1 MKKIFSLLLL
11 LFLSLGV
18 VGCTNPA
25 PTPDDDNNQQE
36 EEPQD
41 PEDPQN
47 PEEPQDPE
55 DPQDPEEPQDPEDP
69 DNGEVSF
76 LDAEIAKV
84 VIPVRVTNSILLPT
98 ELADGAIDVYWE
110 STNEDVIASDGSFFM
125 PEIDTELTLKATFY
139 YNEEVREKEYNVLAY
154 TKESGFAVAYK
165 MYSGA
170 VQNVYTYSTPF
181 STVKYKDY
189 KVKFES
195 LNKSA
200 LSDEGVIVQKDFDQE
215 VIVRITITK
224 SDTGVTRVYYKRV
237 IVKQY
242 SNETYATYIADWAK
256 EKFEDYLEGRLE
268 SLPTEHEKW
277 PSKIEWTS
285 GDNIAVTA
293 DNKLIKPIEYV
304 DDVIGLKVTYG
315 LMSNDPVIIETT
327 VLVEDY
333 GGNTEEGFYDQWLEY
348 IMPTDIIAHKN
359 VVKSMDQFDY
369 QYPVNTG
376 AVLNLMNG
384 QPLTFDKSYYI
395 DINES
400 GLEKAWGGR
409 HPELPDTL
417 SSTNASSTRANISSL
432 DAFYEHFRPYYG
444 WDENA
449 TIAEKQAR
457 YQEYKNNLPNEENI
471 LWIVVHESGMP
482 GVGNNAE
489 LLARIQ
495 RQQADGE
502 RAYRQASWNYQ
513 IDHEK
518 IYQSFDDTVYC
529 WHAGGD
535 YGKYLPLGNSNSIGI
550 EMCINED
557 GNYDGAMAHD
567 AKLVAY
573 LLYKYNLKMEN
584 VVRHHDTSGKI
595 CPNYMIETNRYGEFL
610 EKVRNEYN
618 AIKYLRDAE
627 VTWTI
632 SNPELFEKGPHGLYY
647 AKEVSQLTD
656 VNVTLK
662 VVKGSYT
669 FERTVTI
676 TLRPDSK

>member
-36 EEPQD
+36 
-41 PEDPQN
+41 
-47 PEEPQDPE
+47 EEPQDPE

>member
-1 MKKIFSLLLL
+1 MKKIFSLLLI
-11 LFLSLGV
+11 LFVSITLVSCDKPEDKPTTDPDDSGV
-18 VGCTNPA
+18 VEI
-25 PTPDDDNNQQE
+25 D
-36 EEPQD
+36 
-41 PEDPQN
+41 
-47 PEEPQDPE
+47 
-55 DPQDPEEPQDPEDP
+55 
-69 DNGEVSF
+69 F
-76 LDAEIAKV
+76 DAEIAKV
-84 VIPVRVTNSILLPT
+84 NIPPRLTSSIVLPT
-98 ELADGAIDVYWE
+98 ELAGGAIEVTWE
-110 STNEDVIASDGSFFM
+110 SSNEDVIASDGSFFM
-125 PEIDTELTLKATFY
+125 PEIDTDLTLTATFN
-139 YNEEVREKEYNVLAY
+139 YNGSKKVKTYNVQAY
-154 TKESGFAVAYK
+154 TKEKGFAVAYK

-170 VQNVYTYSTPF
+170 VQSEYTYSTPF
-181 STVKYKDY
+181 SVVKYQDY
-189 KVKFES
+189 TVKFES

-200 LSDEGVIVQKDFDQE
+200 LSDEGIIVQKDFDQE

-224 SDTGVTRVYYKRV
+224 GDTGAERVYYKRV

-256 EKFEDYLEGRLE
+256 EQFNAYVNGEIE
-268 SLPTEHEKW
+268 SLPTQHEKW

-285 GDNIAVTA
+285 GDNIAVT
-293 DNKLIKPIEYV
+293 KGGQLIKPIEYV
-304 DDVIGLKVTYG
+304 DDAIGLKVTYG
-315 LMSNDPVIIETT
+315 AVAKEQVIIETT
-327 VLVEDY
+327 VLVEGF
-333 GGNTEEGFYDQWLEY
+333 GGNTEEGFFDQWLEY

-359 VVKSMDQFDY
+359 VLKAGTDYFDY

-376 AVLNLMNG
+376 AVLNLING
-384 QPLTFDKSYYI
+384 QPLTFDKSYFI
-395 DINES
+395 DIDNET
-400 GLEKAWGGR
+400 GLQKAWSGK

-417 SSTNASSTRANISSL
+417 SSTNASATKANISSL
-432 DAFYEHFRPYYG
+432 DAFYNHFRPFYD
-444 WDENA
+444 WEVDA
-449 TIAEKQAR
+449 STTEKQAR
-457 YQEYKNNLPNEENI
+457 YQEYKASLPNEENI

-482 GVGNNAE
+482 GAGNDAE

-502 RAYRQASWNYQ
+502 RTYRQASWNYQ

-567 AKLVAY
+567 AKLVAH
-573 LLYKYNLKMEN
+573 LMYKYNLKMEN
-584 VVRHHDTSGKI
+584 VIRHNDTSGKI

-632 SNPELFEKGPHGLYY
+632 SDPSLFDKGPHGLYY
-647 AKEVSQLTD
+647 AKAVSQLTE
-656 VNVTLK
+656 VEVTLR

-669 FERTVTI
+669 FEKTVSI
-676 TLRPDSK
+676 SLRPDAN

>member
-1 MKKIFSLLLL
+1 MKKIFSLLLI
-11 LFLSLGV
+11 LFVSITLVS
-18 VGCTNPA
+18 CDKPEDNP
-25 PTPDDDNNQQE
+25 TTDPDDDKGVVEIN
-36 EEPQD
+36 
-41 PEDPQN
+41 
-47 PEEPQDPE
+47 
-55 DPQDPEEPQDPEDP
+55 
-69 DNGEVSF
+69 F
-76 LDAEIAKV
+76 DAEIAKV
-84 VIPVRVTNSILLPT
+84 NIPPRLTGSIVLPT
-98 ELADGAIDVYWE
+98 ELAGGAIEVTWE
-110 STNEDVIASDGSFFM
+110 SSNEDVIASDGSFFM
-125 PEIDTELTLKATFY
+125 PEIDTDLTLTATFN
-139 YNEEVREKEYNVLAY
+139 YNGSKKVKTFNVQAY
-154 TKESGFAVAYK
+154 TKEKGFAVAYK

-170 VQNVYTYSTPF
+170 VQSEYTYSTPF
-181 STVKYKDY
+181 SVVKYQDY
-189 KVKFES
+189 TVKFES

-224 SDTGVTRVYYKRV
+224 GDTGAERVYYKRV

-256 EKFEDYLEGRLE
+256 EQFNAYVNGEIE
-268 SLPTEHEKW
+268 SLPTQHEKW

-285 GDNIAVTA
+285 GDNIAVTK
-293 DNKLIKPIEYV
+293 DGQLIKPIEYV
-304 DDVIGLKVTYG
+304 DDAIGLKVTYG
-315 LMSNDPVIIETT
+315 AVAKEQVIIETT
-327 VLVEDY
+327 VLVEGF
-333 GGNTEEGFYDQWLEY
+333 GGNTEEGFFDQWLEY

-359 VVKSMDQFDY
+359 VLKAGTDYFDY

-376 AVLNLMNG
+376 AVLNLING
-384 QPLTFDKSYYI
+384 QPLTFDKSYFI
-395 DINES
+395 DIDNET
-400 GLEKAWGGR
+400 GLQKAWGGK

-417 SSTNASSTRANISSL
+417 SSTNASATKANISSL
-432 DAFYEHFRPYYG
+432 DAFYNHFRPFYD
-444 WDENA
+444 WEVDA
-449 TIAEKQAR
+449 STVEKQAR
-457 YQEYKNNLPNEENI
+457 YQEYKASLPNEENI

-482 GVGNNAE
+482 GAGNNAE

-502 RAYRQASWNYQ
+502 RTYRQASWNYQ

-567 AKLVAY
+567 AKLVAH
-573 LLYKYNLKMEN
+573 LMYKYNLKMEN
-584 VVRHHDTSGKI
+584 VIRHNDTSGKI

-632 SNPELFEKGPHGLYY
+632 SDPSLFDKGPHGLYY
-647 AKEVSQLTD
+647 AKAVSQLTE
-656 VNVTLK
+656 VEVTLR

-669 FERTVTI
+669 FEKTVSI
-676 TLRPDSK
+676 SLRPDAN

>member
-1 MKKIFSLLLL
+1 MKKIFSLLLI
-11 LFLSLGV
+11 LFVSITLVSCDKPEDKPTTDPDDSGV
-18 VGCTNPA
+18 VEI
-25 PTPDDDNNQQE
+25 D
-36 EEPQD
+36 
-41 PEDPQN
+41 
-47 PEEPQDPE
+47 
-55 DPQDPEEPQDPEDP
+55 
-69 DNGEVSF
+69 F
-76 LDAEIAKV
+76 DAEIAKV
-84 VIPVRVTNSILLPT
+84 NIPPRLTSSIVLPT
-98 ELADGAIDVYWE
+98 ELAGGAIEVTWE
-110 STNEDVIASDGSFFM
+110 SSNEDVIASDGSFFM
-125 PEIDTELTLKATFY
+125 PEIDTDLTLTATFN
-139 YNEEVREKEYNVLAY
+139 YNGSKKVKTYNVQAY
-154 TKESGFAVAYK
+154 TKEKGFAVAYK

-170 VQNVYTYSTPF
+170 VQSEYTYSTPF
-181 STVKYKDY
+181 SVVKYQDY
-189 KVKFES
+189 TVKFES

-200 LSDEGVIVQKDFDQE
+200 LSDEGIIVQKDFDQE

-224 SDTGVTRVYYKRV
+224 GDTGAERVYYKRV

-256 EKFEDYLEGRLE
+256 EQFNAYVNGEIE
-268 SLPTEHEKW
+268 SLPTQHEKW

-285 GDNIAVTA
+285 GDNIAVT
-293 DNKLIKPIEYV
+293 KGGQLIKPIEYV
-304 DDVIGLKVTYG
+304 DDAIGLKVTYG
-315 LMSNDPVIIETT
+315 AVAKEQVIIETT
-327 VLVEDY
+327 VLVEGF
-333 GGNTEEGFYDQWLEY
+333 GGNTEEGFFDQWLEY

-359 VVKSMDQFDY
+359 VLKAGTDYFDY

-376 AVLNLMNG
+376 AVLNLING
-384 QPLTFDKSYYI
+384 QPLTFDKSYFI
-395 DINES
+395 DIDNET
-400 GLEKAWGGR
+400 GLQKAWSGK

-417 SSTNASSTRANISSL
+417 SSTNASATKANISSL
-432 DAFYEHFRPYYG
+432 DAFYNHFRPFYD
-444 WDENA
+444 WEVDA
-449 TIAEKQAR
+449 STAEKQAR
-457 YQEYKNNLPNEENI
+457 YQEYKASLPNEENI

-482 GVGNNAE
+482 GAGNDAE

-502 RAYRQASWNYQ
+502 RTYRQASWNYQ

-567 AKLVAY
+567 AKLVAH
-573 LLYKYNLKMEN
+573 LMYKYNLKMEN
-584 VVRHHDTSGKI
+584 VIRHNDTSGKI

-632 SNPELFEKGPHGLYY
+632 SDPSLFDKGPHGLYY
-647 AKEVSQLTD
+647 AKAVSQLTE
-656 VNVTLK
+656 VEVTLR

-669 FERTVTI
+669 FEKTVSI
-676 TLRPDSK
+676 SLRPDAN

>member
-1 MKKIFSLLLL
+1 MKKIFSLLLI
-11 LFLSLGV
+11 LFVSITLVSCDKPEDKPTTDPDDSGV
-18 VGCTNPA
+18 VEI
-25 PTPDDDNNQQE
+25 D
-36 EEPQD
+36 
-41 PEDPQN
+41 
-47 PEEPQDPE
+47 
-55 DPQDPEEPQDPEDP
+55 
-69 DNGEVSF
+69 F
-76 LDAEIAKV
+76 DAEIAKV
-84 VIPVRVTNSILLPT
+84 NIPPRLTSSIVLPT
-98 ELADGAIDVYWE
+98 ELAGGTIEVTWE
-110 STNEDVIASDGSFFM
+110 SSNEDVIASDGSFFM
-125 PEIDTELTLKATFY
+125 PEIDTDLTLTATFN
-139 YNEEVREKEYNVLAY
+139 YNGSKKVKTYNVQAY
-154 TKESGFAVAYK
+154 TKEKGFAVAYK

-170 VQNVYTYSTPF
+170 VQSEYTYSTPF
-181 STVKYKDY
+181 SVVKYQDY
-189 KVKFES
+189 TVKFES

-200 LSDEGVIVQKDFDQE
+200 LSDEGIIVQKDFDQE

-224 SDTGVTRVYYKRV
+224 GDTGAERVYYKRV

-256 EKFEDYLEGRLE
+256 EQFNAYVNGEIE
-268 SLPTEHEKW
+268 SLPTQHEKW

-285 GDNIAVTA
+285 GDNIAVT
-293 DNKLIKPIEYV
+293 KGGQLIKPIEYV
-304 DDVIGLKVTYG
+304 DDAIGLKVTYG
-315 LMSNDPVIIETT
+315 AVAKEQVIIETT
-327 VLVEDY
+327 VLVEGF
-333 GGNTEEGFYDQWLEY
+333 GGNTEEGFFDQWLEY

-359 VVKSMDQFDY
+359 VLKAGTDYFDY

-376 AVLNLMNG
+376 AVLNLING
-384 QPLTFDKSYYI
+384 QPLTFDKSYFI
-395 DINES
+395 DIDNET
-400 GLEKAWGGR
+400 GLQKAWSGK

-417 SSTNASSTRANISSL
+417 SSTNASATKANISSL
-432 DAFYEHFRPYYG
+432 DAFYNHFRPFYD
-444 WDENA
+444 WEVDA
-449 TIAEKQAR
+449 STAEKQAR
-457 YQEYKNNLPNEENI
+457 YQEYKASLPNEENI

-482 GVGNNAE
+482 GAGNDAE

-502 RAYRQASWNYQ
+502 RTYRQASWNYQ

-567 AKLVAY
+567 AKLVAH
-573 LLYKYNLKMEN
+573 LMYKYNLKMEN
-584 VVRHHDTSGKI
+584 VIRHNDTSGKI

-632 SNPELFEKGPHGLYY
+632 SDPSLFDKGPHGLYY
-647 AKEVSQLTD
+647 AKAVSQLTE
-656 VNVTLK
+656 VEVTLR

-669 FERTVTI
+669 FEKTVSI
-676 TLRPDSK
+676 SLRPDAN

>member
-1 MKKIFSLLLL
+1 MKKIFSLLLI
-11 LFLSLGV
+11 LFVSITLVSCDKPEDKPTTDPDDSGV
-18 VGCTNPA
+18 VEI
-25 PTPDDDNNQQE
+25 D
-36 EEPQD
+36 
-41 PEDPQN
+41 
-47 PEEPQDPE
+47 
-55 DPQDPEEPQDPEDP
+55 
-69 DNGEVSF
+69 F
-76 LDAEIAKV
+76 DAEIAKV
-84 VIPVRVTNSILLPT
+84 NIPPRLTSSIVLPT
-98 ELADGAIDVYWE
+98 ELAGGAIEVTWE
-110 STNEDVIASDGSFFM
+110 SSNEDVIASDGSFFM
-125 PEIDTELTLKATFY
+125 PEIDTDLTLTATFN
-139 YNEEVREKEYNVLAY
+139 YNGSKKVKTYNVQAY
-154 TKESGFAVAYK
+154 TKEKGFAVAYK

-170 VQNVYTYSTPF
+170 VQSEYTYSTPF
-181 STVKYKDY
+181 SVVKYQDY
-189 KVKFES
+189 TVKFES

-200 LSDEGVIVQKDFDQE
+200 LSDEGIIVQKDFDQE

-224 SDTGVTRVYYKRV
+224 GDTGAERVYYKRV

-256 EKFEDYLEGRLE
+256 EQFNAYVNGEIE
-268 SLPTEHEKW
+268 SLPTQHEKW

-285 GDNIAVTA
+285 GDNIAVT
-293 DNKLIKPIEYV
+293 KGGQLIKPIEYV
-304 DDVIGLKVTYG
+304 DDAIGLKVTYG
-315 LMSNDPVIIETT
+315 AVAKEQVIIETT
-327 VLVEDY
+327 VLVEGF
-333 GGNTEEGFYDQWLEY
+333 GGNTEEGFFDQWLEY

-359 VVKSMDQFDY
+359 VLKAGTDYFDY

-376 AVLNLMNG
+376 AVLNLING
-384 QPLTFDKSYYI
+384 QPLTFDKSYFI
-395 DINES
+395 DIDNET
-400 GLEKAWGGR
+400 GLQKAWSGK

-417 SSTNASSTRANISSL
+417 SSTNASATKANISSL
-432 DAFYEHFRPYYG
+432 DAFYNHFRPFYD
-444 WDENA
+444 WEVDA
-449 TIAEKQAR
+449 STAEKQAR
-457 YQEYKNNLPNEENI
+457 YQEYKASLPNEENI

-482 GVGNNAE
+482 GAGNDAE

-502 RAYRQASWNYQ
+502 RTYRQASWNYQ

-567 AKLVAY
+567 AKLVAH
-573 LLYKYNLKMEN
+573 LMNKYNLKMEN
-584 VVRHHDTSGKI
+584 VIRHNDTSGKI

-632 SNPELFEKGPHGLYY
+632 SDPSLFDKGPHGLYY
-647 AKEVSQLTD
+647 AKAVSQLTE
-656 VNVTLK
+656 VEVTLR

-669 FERTVTI
+669 FEKTVSI
-676 TLRPDSK
+676 SLRPDAN

>member
-1 MKKIFSLLLL
+1 MKKIFSLLLI
-11 LFLSLGV
+11 LFVSITLVS
-18 VGCTNPA
+18 CDKPEDK
-25 PTPDDDNNQQE
+25 PTTDPDDSGIVEID
-36 EEPQD
+36 
-41 PEDPQN
+41 
-47 PEEPQDPE
+47 
-55 DPQDPEEPQDPEDP
+55 
-69 DNGEVSF
+69 F
-76 LDAEIAKV
+76 DAEIAKV
-84 VIPVRVTNSILLPT
+84 NIPPRLTSSIVLPT
-98 ELADGAIDVYWE
+98 ELAGGAIEVTWE
-110 STNEDVIASDGSFFM
+110 SSNEDVIASDGSFFM
-125 PEIDTELTLKATFY
+125 PEIDTDLTLTATFN
-139 YNEEVREKEYNVLAY
+139 YNGSKKVKTYNVQAY
-154 TKESGFAVAYK
+154 TKEKGFAVAYK

-170 VQNVYTYSTPF
+170 VQSEYTYSTPF
-181 STVKYKDY
+181 SVVKYQDY
-189 KVKFES
+189 TVKFES

-200 LSDEGVIVQKDFDQE
+200 LSDEGIIVQKDFDQE

-224 SDTGVTRVYYKRV
+224 GDTGAERVYYKRV

-256 EKFEDYLEGRLE
+256 EQFNAYVNGEIE
-268 SLPTEHEKW
+268 SLPTQHEKW

-285 GDNIAVTA
+285 GDNIAVT
-293 DNKLIKPIEYV
+293 KGGQLIKPIEYV
-304 DDVIGLKVTYG
+304 DDAIGLKVTYG
-315 LMSNDPVIIETT
+315 AVAKEQVIIETT
-327 VLVEDY
+327 VLVEGF
-333 GGNTEEGFYDQWLEY
+333 GGNTEEGFFDQWLEY

-359 VVKSMDQFDY
+359 VLKAGTDYFDY

-376 AVLNLMNG
+376 AVLNLING
-384 QPLTFDKSYYI
+384 QPLTFDKSYFI
-395 DINES
+395 DIDNET
-400 GLEKAWGGR
+400 GLQKAWSGK

-417 SSTNASSTRANISSL
+417 SSTNASATKANISSL
-432 DAFYEHFRPYYG
+432 DAFYNHFRPFYD
-444 WDENA
+444 WEVDA
-449 TIAEKQAR
+449 STAEKQAR
-457 YQEYKNNLPNEENI
+457 YQEYKASLPNEENI

-482 GVGNNAE
+482 GAGNDAE

-502 RAYRQASWNYQ
+502 RTYRQASWNYQ

-567 AKLVAY
+567 AKLVAH
-573 LLYKYNLKMEN
+573 LMYKYNLKMEN
-584 VVRHHDTSGKI
+584 VIRHNDTSGKI

-632 SNPELFEKGPHGLYY
+632 SDPSLFDKGPHGLYY
-647 AKEVSQLTD
+647 AKAVSQLTE
-656 VNVTLK
+656 VEVTLR

-669 FERTVTI
+669 FEKTVSI
-676 TLRPDSK
+676 SLRPDAN

>member
-1 MKKIFSLLLL
+1 MKKIFSLLLI
-11 LFLSLGV
+11 LFVSITLVSCDKPEDNPTTDPGNSGV
-18 VGCTNPA
+18 VEIDFDT
-25 PTPDDDNNQQE
+25 
-36 EEPQD
+36 
-41 PEDPQN
+41 
-47 PEEPQDPE
+47 
-55 DPQDPEEPQDPEDP
+55 
-69 DNGEVSF
+69 
-76 LDAEIAKV
+76 EIAKV
-84 VIPVRVTNSILLPT
+84 NIPPRLTNSIVLPT
-98 ELADGAIDVYWE
+98 ELAGGAIEVTWE
-110 STNEDVIASDGSFFM
+110 SSNEDVIASDGSFFM
-125 PEIDTELTLKATFY
+125 PEIDTDLTLTATFN
-139 YNEEVREKEYNVLAY
+139 YNGSKKVKTFNVQAY
-154 TKESGFAVAYK
+154 TKEKGFAVAYK

-170 VQNVYTYSTPF
+170 VQSEYTYSTPF
-181 STVKYKDY
+181 SVVKYQDY
-189 KVKFES
+189 TVKFES

-224 SDTGVTRVYYKRV
+224 GDTGVERVYYKRV

-256 EKFEDYLEGRLE
+256 EQFNAYVNGEIE
-268 SLPTEHEKW
+268 SLPTQHEKW

-285 GDNIAVTA
+285 GDNIAVTK
-293 DNKLIKPIEYV
+293 DGQLIKPIEYV
-304 DDVIGLKVTYG
+304 DDAIGLKVTYG
-315 LMSNDPVIIETT
+315 AVLKEQVIIETT
-327 VLVEDY
+327 VLVEGF
-333 GGNTEEGFYDQWLEY
+333 GGNTEEGFFDQWLEY

-359 VVKSMDQFDY
+359 VLKAGTDYFDY

-376 AVLNLMNG
+376 AVLNLING
-384 QPLTFDKSYYI
+384 QPLTFDRSYFI
-395 DINES
+395 DIDNET
-400 GLEKAWGGR
+400 GLQKAWSGK

-417 SSTNASSTRANISSL
+417 SSTNASATKANISSL
-432 DAFYEHFRPYYG
+432 DAFYNHFRPFYD
-444 WDENA
+444 WEVDA
-449 TIAEKQAR
+449 STAEKQAR
-457 YQEYKNNLPNEENI
+457 YQEYKASLPNEENI

-482 GVGNNAE
+482 GAGNDAE

-502 RAYRQASWNYQ
+502 RTYRQASWNYQ

-567 AKLVAY
+567 AKLVAH
-573 LLYKYNLKMEN
+573 LMYKYNLKMEN
-584 VVRHHDTSGKI
+584 VIRHNDTSGKI

-632 SNPELFEKGPHGLYY
+632 SDPSLFDKGPHGLYY
-647 AKEVSQLTD
+647 AKAVSQLTE
-656 VNVTLK
+656 VEVTLR

-669 FERTVTI
+669 FEKTVSI
-676 TLRPDSK
+676 SLRPDAN

>member
-1 MKKIFSLLLL
+1 MKKIFSLLLI
-11 LFLSLGV
+11 LFVSITLVSCDKPEDKPTTDPDDSGV
-18 VGCTNPA
+18 VEI
-25 PTPDDDNNQQE
+25 D
-36 EEPQD
+36 
-41 PEDPQN
+41 
-47 PEEPQDPE
+47 
-55 DPQDPEEPQDPEDP
+55 
-69 DNGEVSF
+69 F
-76 LDAEIAKV
+76 DAEIAKV
-84 VIPVRVTNSILLPT
+84 NIPPRLTSSIVLPT
-98 ELADGAIDVYWE
+98 ELAGGAIEVTWE
-110 STNEDVIASDGSFFM
+110 SSNEDVIASDGSFFM
-125 PEIDTELTLKATFY
+125 PEIDTDLTLTATFN
-139 YNEEVREKEYNVLAY
+139 YNGSKKVKTYNVQAY
-154 TKESGFAVAYK
+154 TKEKGFAVAYK

-170 VQNVYTYSTPF
+170 VQSEYTYSTPF
-181 STVKYKDY
+181 SVVKYQDY
-189 KVKFES
+189 TVKFES

-200 LSDEGVIVQKDFDQE
+200 LSDEGIIVQKDFDQE

-224 SDTGVTRVYYKRV
+224 GDTGAERVYYKRV

-256 EKFEDYLEGRLE
+256 EQFNAYVNGEIE
-268 SLPTEHEKW
+268 SLPTQHEKW

-285 GDNIAVTA
+285 GDNIAVT
-293 DNKLIKPIEYV
+293 KGGQLIKPIEYV
-304 DDVIGLKVTYG
+304 DDAIGLKVTYG
-315 LMSNDPVIIETT
+315 AVAKEQVIIETT
-327 VLVEDY
+327 VLVEGF
-333 GGNTEEGFYDQWLEY
+333 GGNTEEGFFDQWLEY

-359 VVKSMDQFDY
+359 VLKAGTDYFDY

-376 AVLNLMNG
+376 AVLNLING
-384 QPLTFDKSYYI
+384 QPLTFDKSYFI
-395 DINES
+395 DIDNET
-400 GLEKAWGGR
+400 GLQKAWSGK

-417 SSTNASSTRANISSL
+417 SSTNASATKANISSL
-432 DAFYEHFRPYYG
+432 DAFYNHFRPFYD
-444 WDENA
+444 WEVDA
-449 TIAEKQAR
+449 STAEKQAR
-457 YQEYKNNLPNEENI
+457 YQEYKASLPNEENI

-482 GVGNNAE
+482 GAGNDAE

-502 RAYRQASWNYQ
+502 RTYRQASWNYQ

-567 AKLVAY
+567 AKLVAH
-573 LLYKYNLKMEN
+573 LMYKYNLKMEN
-584 VVRHHDTSGKI
+584 VIRHNDTSGKI

-632 SNPELFEKGPHGLYY
+632 SDPSLFDKGPHGLYY
-647 AKEVSQLTD
+647 AKAVSQLTE
-656 VNVTLK
+656 VEVTLR

-669 FERTVTI
+669 FEKTVSI
-676 TLRPDSK
+676 SLRPDTN